1 MLSPEL
7 INSRC
12 IEEDPHEMSDVGGV
26 EFTF

>member
-7 INSRC
+7 VNSRR
-12 IEEDPHEMSDVGGV
+12 IEEDPEEMSDVGGV

>member
-7 INSRC
+7 VNSRC
-12 IEEDPHEMSDVGGV
+12 MEENSAEMSEVGGV